1 MLNRLSLKWFEA
13 IFGVS
18 WPRLRVGARLKAIPW
33 WLIAIAFIAVYTALT
48 IYNRPTYRQ
57 AFDFIKVGLS
67 ITLSTTLFAFAIA
80 VVLGLITGLGRLSNN
95 VLLKNAATLYIE
107 IVRGIPMLV
116 LIFYIALVGMPGVVS
131 GLNQLGHWLIGLGIT
146 SLGSSLSGLENNAVS
161 MGVRAI
167 VALSITYGAFL
178 AEVFR
183 AGIQSIPK
191 GQMEAAR
198 SLGMTY
204 GQAMRFVI
212 LPQAIRN
219 ILPALGNDFISML
232 KDSSL
237 VSVLAVRDITQ
248 VTRLY
253 AARSFQYQEAY
264 TTLAVMYLTM
274 TMVLSFIVKGIEKRL
289 HRV

>member
-1 MLNRLSLKWFEA
+1 M
-13 IFGVS
+13 S
-18 WPRLRVGARLKAIPW
+18 WPRLHWGARLKAIPW
-33 WLIAIAFIAVYTALT
+33 WLVAMGLIAIYTAIT
-48 IYNRPTYRQ
+48 IYSRPSYRQ

-67 ITLSTTLFAFAIA
+67 ITLSTTLFAFGIA
-80 VVLGLITGLGRLSNN
+80 VVIGLITGLGRLSNN
-95 VLLKNAATLYIE
+95 LLFKNLATLYIE
-107 IVRGIPMLV
+107 LVRGIPMLV

-131 GLNQLGHWLIGLGIT
+131 ALNQLGHWLSGVGAGE
-146 SLGSSLSGLENNAVS
+146 LGSRLSSLENNAIS

-167 VALSITYGAFL
+167 TALSITYGAFL

-212 LPQAIRN
+212 LPQAVRN

-274 TMVLSFIVKGIEKRL
+274 TMVLSFIVKAIEKRM